1 MADDYSDIGFQIH
14 DEADF
19 SALHAAY
26 PEMLTRRKNIY
37 GEAVELFSPDG
48 RAELWYYADEDG
60 AFGDYAEPGYHSGHS
75 TEVVPQEWLPHRED
89 IYGNAAELSDTD
101 DYAELWFY
109 DADESSVCGRYAV
122 LRDPSGRSMEEAPQ
136 KWFPGAMLE
145 VETDICPLTVAV
157 PGAFL
162 KPLELGKPCPMEL
175 TLFARNLAVYEN
187 ADDYMVRRKGS
198 TAPESIIPFGSFSLS
213 GKKEGYE
220 PDPVADVSGVVTEV
234 TLRENPV
241 HRGRYYEIGLSC
253 LGVDFTVVAD
263 AELLPTPPQAGNIL
277 KGFYWVSGR
286 ISD

>member
-1 MADDYSDIGFQIH
+1 MADDYSNIGFRVKS
-14 DEADF
+14 EADF
-19 SALHAAY
+19 SALHTVH
-26 PEMLTRRKNIY
+26 PELLSRRESIY
-37 GEAVELFSPDG
+37 DPPVELFSPDG
-48 RAELWYYADEDG
+48 RAELWYYENEDG
-60 AFGDYAEPGYHSGHS
+60 AFGGYAEPGYHSGRS
-75 TEVVPQEWLPHRED
+75 TEVVPQAWL
-89 IYGNAAELSDTD
+89 
-101 DYAELWFY
+101 
-109 DADESSVCGRYAV
+109 
-122 LRDPSGRSMEEAPQ
+122 
-136 KWFPGAMLE
+136 PGAMLE
-145 VETDICPLTVAV
+145 VETGICPLTVAV

-263 AELLPTPPQAGNIL
+263 AELLPVPPQVGNIL

-286 ISD
+286 IPD